1 MESYMLRR
9 MKDMEGYSIGATDGI
24 IGRVKDYYFDD
35 EAWVIRY
42 LVVATGAWLSSRK
55 VLISPMAIN
64 QPNWSEKIIPAAITQ
79 EQVRNSPNIDT
90 DKPVSRQ
97 QEEQHLEYY
106 RYPYY
111 WSGQGVWGAGAYP
124 NVMQPG
130 LGSGWSAEQYRE
142 AETKCAPGKFGRPQN
157 EDPHLRSG
165 NAVMQYYVHAAD
177 GDIGHVQGILID
189 ERTWAIRYLIVNTS
203 NWWLGHEV
211 LIAPAWIAN
220 VNCADSKV
228 TVDLMR
234 QEIKD
239 APRYDPAV
247 SLSPEREARIHTH
260 YNRDGFRAHE
270 ASHEPA
276 IPHLGP

>member
-1 MESYMLRR
+1 MLRR
-9 MKDMEGYSIGATDGI
+9 MKDAEGCSISATDGF
-24 IGRVKDYYFDD
+24 IGHVKDYYFDD

-42 LVVATGAWLSSRK
+42 LVVETGPWLSGRK
-55 VLISPMAIN
+55 VLISLMAIN
-64 QPNWSEKIIPAAITQ
+64 QPNWSERIIPVAITQ

-97 QEEQHLEYY
+97 HEELHLEYY

-111 WSGQGVWGAGAYP
+111 WSSPGVWGPAAYP

-130 LGSGWSAEQYRE
+130 AGSGWSAERYRGAQNKSDR
-142 AETKCAPGKFGRPQN
+142 AESGPQQN
-157 EDPHLRSG
+157 DDPHLRSG
-165 NAVMQYYVHAAD
+165 NTVMRYYVHATD

-211 LIAPAWIAN
+211 LIAPAWIKN
-220 VNCADSKV
+220 VIWADSKV
-228 TVDLMR
+228 TVDLTR
-234 QEIKD
+234 QQIKD
-239 APRYDPAV
+239 APPYDPAV
-247 SLSPEREARIHTH
+247 SLNLEHEARIHEY
-260 YNRDGFRAHE
+260 YNREGYHPHE
-270 ASHEPA
+270 PSHEPA